1 MGYDVIMVLIGSFL
15 GFFIS
20 ILTIIVSNSLQQRG
34 NLKIYSK
41 IVYSKIVENT
51 TWGFF
56 DDGDS
61 ITFRVPI
68 WFEVLNTSNVVK
80 VLRNVNIVLFYDDI
94 EICPMTQ
101 IQEGYR
107 KEKGEKQTHIFEHK
121 SAYSFT
127 IMPRSIERFEC
138 SFIIKK
144 NKVPNDSNFN
154 EMRFSYYDD
163 RDKRRMLFLK
173 KIQNCWEIS
182 NNEADVDWML
192 LS

>member
-41 IVYSKIVENT
+41 IVYNKIVENT

-68 WFEVLNTSNVVK
+68 WF
-80 VLRNVNIVLFYDDI
+80 
-94 EICPMTQ
+94 
-101 IQEGYR
+101 
-107 KEKGEKQTHIFEHK
+107 
-121 SAYSFT
+121 
-127 IMPRSIERFEC
+127 
-138 SFIIKK
+138 
-144 NKVPNDSNFN
+144 
-154 EMRFSYYDD
+154 
-163 RDKRRMLFLK
+163 
-173 KIQNCWEIS
+173 
-182 NNEADVDWML
+182 
-192 LS
+192 